1 MQLQLMTLE
10 METGYSKSSIRRLEN
25 RFKSLDKGDKGYLE
39 KRDLMSISEV
49 FTYFLFKQERLNLL
63 GFGR

>member
-25 RFKSLDKGDKGYLE
+25 RFKSLDKGDKGFLE

-49 FTYFLFKQERLNLL
+49 FTYF
-63 GFGR
+63 